1 MKKMILSISTIAVLF
16 ACATPKENTS
26 TTETKVILSDLAMGQ
41 KLYPGYTQANFDDGK
56 TLYDSKCA
64 ACHATKTPSSKSPN
78 EWKSIVPSMSSLSN
92 KKGKAI
98 STDEELLITKYLVT
112 LSSK

>member
-1 MKKMILSISTIAVLF
+1 MKKTIIIVSIIAVLF
-16 ACATPKENTS
+16 GCATSKDTLS

-41 KLYPGYTQANFDDGK
+41 KLYPGYTQAKFDDGK
-56 TLYDSKCA
+56 NLYNSKCA
-64 ACHATKTPSSKSPN
+64 ACHSIITPSSKSPN
-78 EWKSIVPSMSSLSN
+78 EWKSIVPSMSALSN
-92 KKGKAI
+92 KNGKAI

>member
-1 MKKMILSISTIAVLF
+1 MKKTIIIVSIIAVLF
-16 ACATPKENTS
+16 GCATSKDTSS
-26 TTETKVILSDLAMGQ
+26 TTETKVVLSDLAMGQ

-56 TLYDSKCA
+56 NLYNSKCA
-64 ACHATKTPSSKSPN
+64 ACHSTITPSSKSPN
-78 EWKSIVPSMSSLSN
+78 EWKSIVPSMSALSN